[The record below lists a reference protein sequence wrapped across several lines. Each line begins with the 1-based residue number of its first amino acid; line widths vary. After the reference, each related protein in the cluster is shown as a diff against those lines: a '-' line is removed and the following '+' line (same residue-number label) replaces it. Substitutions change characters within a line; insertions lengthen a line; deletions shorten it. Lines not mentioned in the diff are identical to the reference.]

1 MRTTYIHWIAIAAAN
16 LAIAVAGTSAANAM
30 VSVSTPLEVSY
41 VMLSGSEMT
50 LSPFD
55 LSEDGTQPDA
65 IEVIT
70 TSTNRTT
77 KRRLRAAKPRH
88 VFKKRAIRKR
98 TTSIRS
104 YGTATCN
111 ADQNTTSGGFGQGE
125 TLVSIE
131 ADARPPASAPND
143 C

>member
-1 MRTTYIHWIAIAAAN
+1 MRTNYIQWIAFVAAN
-16 LAIAVAGTSAANAM
+16 LAIAVAGTTTANAT
-30 VSVSTPLEVSY
+30 VNFGRPLEMNH
-41 VMLSGSEMT
+41 VMLSESEMT
-50 LSPFD
+50 LSPFG
-55 LSEDGTQPDA
+55 LAQEGIEPDA

-77 KRRLRAAKPRH
+77 KRRLRAVKPRQ
-88 VFKKRAIRKR
+88 VIKKRAIRKR

-131 ADARPPASAPND
+131 ADAQPHASAPND